1 MFAILSRFQSVPVRC
16 LAALAV
22 TTGVMMTLHS
32 ATAAP
37 VNVRFPEGV
46 SQGFLVLRS
55 LDGEKRA
62 DGELRQ
68 TSVSDERLVSRLI
81 FRFLDGSLHD
91 ETVVFSQKPVLTLVS
106 YTLVQQ

>member
-1 MFAILSRFQSVPVRC
+1 MPANVSIAVNHTHHVRHTVSLQSVSVRC

-22 TTGVMMTLHS
+22 TTVVMMTLHS
-32 ATAAP
+32 AIAAP

-68 TSVSDERLVSRLI
+68 TSVERRTPREPAGLSLSRWLPS
-81 FRFLDGSLHD
+81 R
-91 ETVVFSQKPVLTLVS
+91 
-106 YTLVQQ
+106 